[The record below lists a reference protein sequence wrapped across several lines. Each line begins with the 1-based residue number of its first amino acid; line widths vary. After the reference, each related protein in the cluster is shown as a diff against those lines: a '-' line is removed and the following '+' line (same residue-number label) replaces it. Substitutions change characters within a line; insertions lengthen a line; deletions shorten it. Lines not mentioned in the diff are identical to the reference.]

1 MISPFLGNPD
11 LLIQLTAILLDNA
24 CKYSGAEKVVTLTLT
39 HSDNKARLSV
49 HNTGQPISEAD
60 LPHLLSDFTGRITPE
75 PRKPAVMGWGFPI
88 AAAIVQ
94 NHQGKIH
101 VTSSAEK
108 GTIFT
113 VDLPLV
119 VQRNQKK

>member
-1 MISPFLGNPD
+1 LFERFYRTDHSRTKETGGYGLG
-11 LLIQLTAILLDNA
+11 
-24 CKYSGAEKVVTLTLT
+24 
-39 HSDNKARLSV
+39 LS
-49 HNTGQPISEAD
+49 
-60 LPHLLSDFTGRITPE
+60 
-75 PRKPAVMGWGFPI
+75 I